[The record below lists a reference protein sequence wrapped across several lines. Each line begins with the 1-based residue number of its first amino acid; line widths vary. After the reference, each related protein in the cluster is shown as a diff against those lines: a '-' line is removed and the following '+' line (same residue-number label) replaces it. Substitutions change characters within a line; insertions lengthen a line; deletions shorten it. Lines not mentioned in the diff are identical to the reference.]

1 MYQKLPVFILIVIAI
16 AVEFSGCSSNT
27 FGSFKN
33 EGRIVYEVVI
43 ENEDID
49 PITLSMMPT
58 EAEFYFT
65 EDKSALFI
73 SSTGNFF
80 RFSMIADNTKKIVI
94 QELKIM
100 NKKVKAVFN
109 DRDIFYYQDHPGFTI
124 IETNYTDT
132 IVGFTGD
139 VSLIIFDDVS
149 SREFPIVHTDEIKLK
164 NPNWYSLYK
173 EIPAVLLQYEYVQFG
188 LKFKLRAK
196 SIEFFDVDEI
206 LFEADLEYIDITPED
221 LMDEL
226 RKLADTM

>member
-1 MYQKLPVFILIVIAI
+1 MYQKLPLLILIVIALAI
-16 AVEFSGCSSNT
+16 EISGCSSNS
-27 FGSFKN
+27 FGSVKN
-33 EGRIVYEVVI
+33 EGRIIYEVII

-49 PITLSMMPT
+49 PITLSMLPT

-65 EDKSALFI
+65 HDQSALFL

-80 RFSMIADNTKKIVI
+80 RFSMIADNNKKIVI

-100 NKKVKAVFN
+100 SKKVKAVFN
-109 DRDIFYYQDHPGFTI
+109 DRDVIYYQDHPGFTI

-132 IVGFTGD
+132 IIGITGD
-139 VSLIIFDDVS
+139 VSLIIFDDVNA
-149 SREFPIVHTDEIKLK
+149 REFPIVYTDQIKMK

-188 LKFKLRAK
+188 LKFKMRAK
-196 SIEFFDVDEI
+196 SIEFFDVDKT

-221 LMDEL
+221 LMNEL
-226 RKLADTM
+226 KKLADTM